1 MALPFV
7 RDSSSLV
14 WAGQGECVYVCG
26 GVSSCIIFCPEH
38 CKGWNHSWQTWL
50 LPSFLPL
57 IRWNKW
63 TCAAAVTR
71 YLKTNRVAKQLV
83 SKPRLISLLGTS
95 YYRAKQKMSVWVLRW
110 EYVIPIWF
118 GLVQD
123 RSVSVTLITPRTC
136 LGRDRLLFSLRCCTW
151 FVLAGEGLSVSY
163 AQPSSCAGDSK
174 ATSTGLQSQFSNSI
188 RRQCLLALTLPC
200 LTGVVG

>member
-1 MALPFV
+1 M
-7 RDSSSLV
+7 
-14 WAGQGECVYVCG
+14 
-26 GVSSCIIFCPEH
+26 
-38 CKGWNHSWQTWL
+38 
-50 LPSFLPL
+50 
-57 IRWNKW
+57 
-63 TCAAAVTR
+63 
-71 YLKTNRVAKQLV
+71 

-110 EYVIPIWF
+110 GYVILIWF

-123 RSVSVTLITPRTC
+123 RSVSVTLIIPRTC

-200 LTGVVG
+200 LTGAVGQCCFCVALAFLPKHSSVCTP